1 MQRSN
6 LYVFA
11 FALVV
16 SFFVSIGLA
25 LAATILRED
34 QDISA
39 RLDVIQNILSVA
51 GFSETEIAELQKK
64 EAKEVISLFRKQ
76 FEARIVDRQNNEV
89 KLSWIK
95 EQLQGLNYSPA
106 DLEAK
111 EAFELVNIFRSKL
124 KLLAGIAGKSSEE
137 YDIGL
142 NLLFL
147 YKPGEEVVSYIIPV
161 EGYGLWDMIYGYIA
175 LEPDLN
181 RVKDIRFYKHQ
192 ETPGL
197 GGECSQPWFTNMFKG
212 KKILNSEGDF
222 VSVAVVK
229 GKAADLHT
237 GPALQHYVDGIS
249 GGTITSKGITS
260 FLKEDLGRYNK
271 YFETLRSAKRN
282 RNPK

>member
-6 LYVFA
+6 LYVFS
-11 FALVV
+11 FALLISFLV
-16 SFFVSIGLA
+16 SVALA
-25 LAATILRED
+25 LAATVLRED
-34 QDISA
+34 QGISA

-51 GFSETEIAELQKK
+51 GFSEAELSELQNR
-64 EAKEVISLFRKQ
+64 EAEEVIRLFRKQ
-76 FEARIVDRQNNEV
+76 FEVRIVDRQNNEV
-89 KLSWIK
+89 QLGWIK

-111 EAFELVNIFRSKL
+111 EAFELVDIFRSKL
-124 KLLAGIAGKSSEE
+124 KLLAEVASQSLEE

-147 YKPGEEVVSYIIPV
+147 YKPGDKVVSYIIPV
-161 EGYGLWDMIYGYIA
+161 EGYGLWDMIYGYVA

-181 RVKDIRFYKHQ
+181 TVKDIRFYKHQ

-212 KKILNSEGDF
+212 KNILNSEGDF

-229 GKAADLHT
+229 GKATDLHK
-237 GPALQHYVDGIS
+237 GSALLHYVDGIS

-271 YFETLRSAKRN
+271 YFETLRTGK
-282 RNPK
+282 